1 MPLERIPDPQYA
13 CVHER
18 PMKIKEF
25 DRFRRSLLKQ
35 LQTPPGDPTKNAKT
49 TKMPPPQQIAAG
61 EHAFELVGHHLRSQL
76 HAQTRNS
83 SRLAAHTNADAT
95 NADATNDNSN
105 ATTTNAKS
113 GGGGDGGDGDGGSA
127 RLVRG
132 FLVYVVGNPTP
143 TSLNFAA
150 HAYCVIDQTNPN
162 HHHHH
167 HHHHHRLKAVTKFPR
182 GADACVFLP
191 SKRMHTELN
200 DADLLSNL
208 FELGIVYGSAVSNSI
223 DNNDDGDG
231 TAAVPKNEAFPRFVL
246 RCYAF
251 HGSKSRLYGA
261 YPEKCVA
268 QVRKRVILFPFF
280 EDWLQRKRFTKCVD
294 DIDENLDQLAEAF
307 GYLAISIQNSES
319 LTMGEI
325 EQMLCKKQQKALVD
339 PVLSL
344 QFQKV
349 LAKAAFETSIS
360 ENEVVRMYHK
370 HYDLMLNDVLYWR
383 RHLLR
388 TTYPRMITKYEQ
400 LL

>member
-25 DRFRRSLLKQ
+25 DRFCRSLLKQ

-49 TKMPPPQQIAAG
+49 TTMPPPQQIVAG

-76 HAQTRNS
+76 HAQTLNS
-83 SRLAAHTNADAT
+83 SRSSAHTNADATDADAT
-95 NADATNDNSN
+95 NADAT
-105 ATTTNAKS
+105 TTNAKS
-113 GGGGDGGDGDGGSA
+113 GGDGDGGSA

-162 HHHHH
+162 R
-167 HHHHHRLKAVTKFPR
+167 HHHRLKAVTKFPH

-208 FELGIVYGSAVSNSI
+208 FELGIVYGSAVSNATD
-223 DNNDDGDG
+223 DNAG

-325 EQMLCKKQQKALVD
+325 ENLLCKKQQKALVD

-349 LAKAAFETSIS
+349 LAKAAFETSLS
-360 ENEVVRMYHK
+360 ENEVVIMYHK